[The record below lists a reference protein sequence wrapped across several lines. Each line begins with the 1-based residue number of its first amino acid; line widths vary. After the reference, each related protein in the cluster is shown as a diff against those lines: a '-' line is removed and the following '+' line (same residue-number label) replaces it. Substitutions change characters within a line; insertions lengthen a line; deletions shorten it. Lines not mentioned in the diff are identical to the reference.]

1 MKRLL
6 GSKTVNTAIIYAR
19 VSLSDQKSDLE
30 RQKEYLKEYCSAKG
44 HNTVDILTDIASGLS
59 EKP

>member
-30 RQKEYLKEYCSAKG
+30 RQKGYCSAKG